1 MGEPQDRPM
10 GEVIPFAPRPKP
22 RSGPPRATPRQR
34 KTLHDRFVR
43 TFAKLLVDHFQPV
56 ADAGPDELT
65 DLGFRLLGMTRD
77 VEDLT
82 QSQHDLAVAVGRA
95 LLAEAAEQR
104 LDEYDG
110 GPPDIAS

>member
-43 TFAKLLVDHFQPV
+43 TFAKLLVDDFQPV
-56 ADAGPDELT
+56 ADAGAGELT
-65 DLGFRLLGMTRD
+65 ELAYQLLGMTREVD
-77 VEDLT
+77 GLT
-82 QSQHDLAVAVGRA
+82 LSQHDFALAVGRA
-95 LLAEAAEQR
+95 LLAEAAEQQ